1 MHGETR
7 RGTRE
12 FIGARIRRFREAR
25 GLSVLELS
33 NLSDIPELM
42 LATIERGRMRITFEN
57 MICIA
62 RSLDTPLVEFFDDG
76 RDGDDAAC
84 RS

>member
-1 MHGETR
+1 MYGETR
-7 RGTRE
+7 RDTRE
-12 FIGARIRRFREAR
+12 FIGARIRRFREAQ
-25 GLSVLELS
+25 GLSIRELS

-62 RSLDTPLVEFFDDG
+62 RSLDVPLAEFF
-76 RDGDDAAC
+76 GD
-84 RS
+84 